1 MVWELLLSR
10 NPGWIAAAYESLSAE
25 EKKAVRQHLT
35 KMVSEP
41 GWQPEQQESARA
53 ALDAIQNES

>member
-10 NPGWIAAAYESLSAE
+10 NPGWIAAAFESLSAE
-25 EKKAVRQHLT
+25 EKKAVRKHLA
-35 KMVSEP
+35 KMLSEP

-53 ALDAIQNES
+53 ALETIQNSK